1 VKITQPWYNEA
12 ENQSQEA
19 PMKPILLVMAA
30 GMGSRYGG
38 VKQIDGVGK
47 YNEALLDYSTYDALK
62 SGFGKVVFIIRK
74 DIEKD
79 FRSRIFDRIAD
90 NCDATYVF
98 QELDTLLTD
107 EQVKAAA
114 QRKKPWGTVHAVLS
128 AKKTLNAPFCVINS
142 DDYYGREAY
151 QIMGEHLS
159 SIDNN
164 STEHAMV
171 GYVLKN
177 TTSKSGSVSRAIC
190 TVNDGYLV
198 SMRENKKIY
207 HKGDKIISHID
218 GEDKI
223 LTGDEWVSM
232 NYFGF
237 SPAALDFYQQY
248 FDDFIAHAVTTEK
261 EECYLPDGASEMV
274 NNGIGKMRFYT
285 TSERWFGM
293 TYQEDRQIVKDELA
307 RKIAEGVYPEKLWKY

>member
-1 VKITQPWYNEA
+1 
-12 ENQSQEA
+12 
-19 PMKPILLVMAA
+19 MKPILLVMAA

-38 VKQIDGVGK
+38 VKQIDGVGL
-47 YNEALLDYSTYDALK
+47 YQEALLDYSTYDALQ

-79 FRSRIFDRIAD
+79 FRSRIFDRIAA

-98 QELDTLLTD
+98 QELDTLLTP
-107 EQVKAAA
+107 EQVKASAG
-114 QRKKPWGTVHAVLS
+114 RKKPWGTVHAVLS
-128 AKKTLNAPFCVINS
+128 AKAVLDAPFCVINS

-151 QIMGEHLS
+151 QIMGKHLA

-177 TTSKSGSVSRAIC
+177 TTSRSGSVSRAVC
-190 TVNDGYLV
+190 NVKDGYLV

-207 HKGDKIISHID
+207 HEDDKIISEID
-218 GEDKI
+218 GENRI

-237 SPAALDFYQQY
+237 SPAALDFYQDY
-248 FDDFIAHAVTTEK
+248 FDKFLESAIGTEK
-261 EECYLPDGASEMV
+261 EECYLPEGASKIV
-274 NNGIGKMRFYT
+274 NDGIGKMRFYT
-285 TSERWFGM
+285 TDERWFGM

-307 RKIAEGVYPEKLWKY
+307 KKIDEGIYPEKLWKN